1 MKKAGEHNCQCEV
14 CKFYKEFSD
23 RLDALP
29 IEHQE
34 FFTKMYDD
42 MVHLQSRFN
51 HQRAIID
58 GSWPNADSIIKKK
71 REDRS
76 SKDRQL

>member
-1 MKKAGEHNCQCEV
+1 MSGPTPCNCAV
-14 CKFYKEFSD
+14 CMYYKEFKE
-23 RLDALP
+23 RIILLP
-29 IEHQE
+29 EEQRE
-34 FFTKMYDD
+34 FFIKMYED